1 MDDKFEFLMTA
12 DSEMDAKIIES
23 KLIFYDIPVVL
34 EHQGA
39 GAFLSIITGSSAGAV
54 DIFVPGD
61 RLDDAKELMEIKE
74 AP

>member
-1 MDDKFEFLMTA
+1 MDDKFVYLMTA
-12 DSEMDAKIIES
+12 DSEIDAKIIES
-23 KLIFYDIPVVL
+23 KLIYYDIPVVL

-39 GAFLSIITGSSAGAV
+39 GAFLSIITGSWAGAM

-61 RLDDAKELMEIKE
+61 RIDDARELMDIKE